1 MLHFP
6 STLQA
11 GGSNAGPRASDTLN
25 ATQKKRA
32 SHQIFSIVEEEL
44 HDARRVHAHGQE
56 EDLRLA
62 LNMVINRVSELVS
75 LILHLSRFAI
85 ETDN

>member
-6 STLQA
+6 SSTK
-11 GGSNAGPRASDTLN
+11 GYDTLN
-25 ATQKKRA
+25 ATQKKTG
-32 SHQIFSIVEEEL
+32 SHQIFSIVEDEL

-75 LILHLSRFAI
+75 PTYTRIPPTTHA
-85 ETDN
+85 E